1 MFRPE
6 TLKCY
11 RLLIRV
17 IAAAVLASA
26 PAKAIDPHKLI
37 SQYVQSVWTSQSGLP
52 QNVVFSITQTTDGYL
67 WLATEE
73 GVARFDGVRFEVFDK
88 TDSPNL
94 AENVVNR
101 LAASPDGSLWLGTRS
116 GLSHYHNGVFQTYTM
131 ADGLLA
137 NEVSALLVSADGSL
151 WIGTHQGLNHLWNGH
166 FQSYTKRDGLPDL
179 RVTVLAED
187 RKGTLWVGTLGGL
200 ARLDKGRFDGHTAAA
215 ELPDKSVMAL
225 AAAGDGGLWVGTR
238 QGVLARWHNEQLS
251 LWSSKDGL
259 PKGEIRFLLEDR
271 DGNLWIAYR
280 HDGLGRL
287 AGGRFLFYREHD
299 GLPTDALRTLYE
311 DREGNIWVSMYEA
324 GVLELS
330 DGKFTP
336 FGTHEGLS
344 SNLEEEVLGASD
356 GSIWVASYRDGV
368 DRITN
373 GKVQHFSTANGLKN
387 NMPSALGE
395 GSDGSIWIGQEKG
408 WLSRIRNAHVTSFGD
423 LASKDYAINAILE
436 DHLGNLWIGTNGA
449 GVARFHNDRFE
460 HVSPATGLPRDTVV
474 ALAEDREG
482 SLWIGTDGA
491 GVRRFHGG
499 EFTNYTRQ
507 NGLLSDFV
515 TSICA
520 DNDGAIWIG
529 TASGGLNRVK
539 KGVVTSYSANQG
551 LFGTTVGGI
560 VDDGLGNLWMSSN
573 KGVFFVSKQELN
585 SLADGRIGAVH
596 SVVYG
601 VADGLRSPEC
611 NYGGSPTGTRSTDGR
626 VWFPTIAG
634 LAAIDPRHIRRNE
647 LPPQVWI
654 ESMLFDG
661 KSVPI
666 TNGLRLG
673 PGTGRLEIQF
683 TAPSF
688 VAPSRVHFR
697 YRLQGFDRQWIDSG
711 ARRTAYY
718 TNLPPGHYT
727 FQVEGANS
735 DGVWS
740 LRDAQLEFALAP
752 HFYQTAWFR
761 VLCVLAL
768 SLGAVCLYRLR
779 LSFLMRRNKELEEK
793 VAERTSDL
801 VRQTAELAKRTDE
814 LEVANSQLERAR
826 GVAEAGTRAKSEFL
840 ANMSHE
846 IRTPMNGILGMT
858 ELALET
864 ELTAEQR
871 EYLSMAK
878 ASADSLLS
886 VINDILDFSKIE
898 AGRLELD
905 PIPFRLRDSLAVA
918 LMPLALRAQQK
929 NLELTFEVHPE
940 VPEEIVA
947 DPTRLRQ
954 LIINL
959 IGNAIKFTERGE
971 VGLEVSLDSRQGD
984 EIQLRFRV
992 RDTGIGIPR
1001 DKQQTIFDPFS
1012 QADGSTARRYGGTG
1026 LGLTISSRLAT
1037 LMQGRLWVESEPGKG
1052 SSFCFTA
1059 RAQAVRNASPSGSLG
1074 AVHLAARQVLVVD
1087 DNATSRRILLDML
1100 RRWKMRPTPASSG
1113 CEALEILHQAE
1124 QSSRSFDL
1132 LLVDARMPE
1141 MNGFELVA
1149 QIQQHPGV
1157 FKGRIIMLIWADQR
1171 GDAARCRQL
1180 GIAAYLTK
1188 PVAES
1193 QLLEALH
1200 GVPGAKAGAGETA
1213 PQISRHS
1220 LRKSRQKLQIL
1231 LVEDAAVNQML
1242 AVRLLEKRG
1251 HVVTIASN
1259 GREALAAVQ
1268 KDHFDVV
1275 LMDVQMPDVD
1285 GFEATALIRE
1295 RESGT
1300 GTHVPIIAMTADAMK
1315 GDRERCLAAQMDGY
1329 VAKPIHAEELF
1340 KAIEQVLRPTPSPSV
1355 ESLSPS

>member
-1 MFRPE
+1 
-6 TLKCY
+6 
-11 RLLIRV
+11 
-17 IAAAVLASA
+17 LALVVVQ
-26 PAKAIDPHKLI
+26 AKAIDSHKLI

-88 TDSPNL
+88 TNSPNL
-94 AENVVNR
+94 GENVVNR

-116 GLSHYHNGVFQTYTM
+116 GLSHYRNRVFQTYTM
-131 ADGLLA
+131 ADGLTA
-137 NEVSALLVSADGSL
+137 NEISALLVSADGSL
-151 WIGTHQGLNHLWNGH
+151 WIGTHQGLNHLSNGH

-187 RKGTLWVGTLGGL
+187 RRGTLWVGTLGGL
-200 ARLDKGRFDGHTAAA
+200 ARLDKGRFDAHTAAV
-215 ELPDKSVMAL
+215 ELPDQSVTAL
-225 AAAGDGGLWVGTR
+225 AAAPDGGLWIGTR
-238 QGVLARWHNEQLS
+238 QGVLARWQNEQIS
-251 LWSSKDGL
+251 VWSSKAGL

-271 DGNLWIAYR
+271 DGNLWVAYR

-287 AGGRFLFYREHD
+287 TGGHFLSYRERD
-299 GLPTDALRTLYE
+299 GLPTDAIRTLYE

-336 FGTHEGLS
+336 FGTKEGLS

-356 GSIWVASYRDGV
+356 GSIWAASYRDGV
-368 DRITN
+368 DHIKN
-373 GKVQHFSTANGLKN
+373 GGVEHFATANGLKN
-387 NMPSALGE
+387 NMLSALGE

-408 WLSRIRNAHVTSFGD
+408 WLSLVRDGHVTSFRD
-423 LASKDYAINAILE
+423 LASREYAINAIFE
-436 DHLGNLWIGTNGA
+436 DHLGNLWVGTNGA
-449 GVARFHNDRFE
+449 GVARFHNGRFE

-474 ALAEDREG
+474 ALAEDRDG

-491 GVRRFHGG
+491 GVRQFHRGKV
-499 EFTNYTRQ
+499 TSYTRQ

-515 TSICA
+515 TSIYA
-520 DNDGAIWIG
+520 DNDGSVWVG

-539 KGVVTSYSANQG
+539 KGAITSYGAKQG
-551 LFGTTVGGI
+551 LFGTTVGAI

-585 SLADGRIGAVH
+585 SLADGRISAVH

-611 NYGGSPTGTRSTDGR
+611 NYGGSPTGARSTDGR

-666 TNGLRLG
+666 TDGLRLG

-688 VAPSRVHFR
+688 IAPSRVYFR
-697 YRLQGFDRQWIDSG
+697 YRLQGFDREWIDSG

-740 LRDAQLEFALAP
+740 LRDAQLEFELTP

-761 VLCVLAL
+761 IFCVLAL
-768 SLGAVCLYRLR
+768 SLGAAWFYILR
-779 LSFLMRRNKELEEK
+779 LNFLMRRNKELEEK
-793 VAERTSDL
+793 VAERTTDL
-801 VRQTAELAKRTDE
+801 LRRREELAKRTEE
-814 LEVANSQLERAR
+814 LEIANTQLERAR
-826 GVAEAGTRAKSEFL
+826 EVAEASTRAKSEFL

-858 ELALET
+858 DLALDT

-871 EYLSMAK
+871 EYLGMAK

-898 AGRLELD
+898 AGKLELD
-905 PIPFRLRDSLAVA
+905 PIPFRLRDSLAVT
-918 LMPLALRAQQK
+918 LMPLALRGQQK
-929 NLELTFEVHPE
+929 GLELTCEVDPE
-940 VPEEIVA
+940 VPEELVA

-971 VGLEVSLDSRQGD
+971 VGLAVFLDSRQED
-984 EIQLRFRV
+984 EIQLHFKV
-992 RDTGIGIPR
+992 RDTGIGISL

-1012 QADGSTARRYGGTG
+1012 QAESSTTRRYGGTG
-1026 LGLTISSRLAT
+1026 LGLTISCRLAT
-1037 LMQGRLWVESEPGKG
+1037 MMQGRIWVESEPGKG
-1052 SSFCFTA
+1052 SCFHFTA
-1059 RAQAVRNASPSGSLG
+1059 RAQVVKNASPPASSG
-1074 AVHLAARQVLVVD
+1074 AVELAGRRVLVVD
-1087 DNATSRRILLDML
+1087 DNATSRRILVDML
-1100 RRWKMRPTPASSG
+1100 RRWEMTPTPASSG
-1113 CEALEILHQAE
+1113 VEALEILRQAE
-1124 QSSRSFDL
+1124 RSSRSFDL
-1132 LLVDARMPE
+1132 LLIDAHMPE
-1141 MNGFELVA
+1141 TNGFELIA
-1149 QIQQHPGV
+1149 QIQRHPSLS
-1157 FKGRIIMLIWADQR
+1157 KGPIIMLTSAGQR
-1171 GDAARCRQL
+1171 GDAARCREL
-1180 GIAAYLTK
+1180 RVAAYLTK
-1188 PVAES
+1188 PVAQS
-1193 QLLEALH
+1193 QLLEALR
-1200 GVPGAKAGAGETA
+1200 GVLEVKAGAGETA
-1213 PQISRHS
+1213 TLITRHS
-1220 LRKSRQKLQIL
+1220 LREGRQKLRIL
-1231 LVEDAAVNQML
+1231 LAEDNAVNQRL
-1242 AVRLLEKRG
+1242 AVRLIEKRG
-1251 HVVTIASN
+1251 HVVTVANN
-1259 GREALAAVQ
+1259 GREALAALQ
-1268 KDHFDVV
+1268 KDHFDAV
-1275 LMDVQMPDVD
+1275 LMDVQMPGVD
-1285 GFEATALIRE
+1285 GFEATALVRE
-1295 RESGT
+1295 REQDT
-1300 GTHVPIIAMTADAMK
+1300 GTHVPIIAMTAHAMK

-1329 VAKPIHAEELF
+1329 VAKPIKAAELF
-1340 KAIEQVLRPTPSPSV
+1340 KEIEQVLSPAPSLPV
-1355 ESLSPS
+1355 ETLSPS